1 MKGTV
6 GVVGLGIM
14 GGAFARNL
22 VADGWTV
29 LGYDPDITRS
39 AEAKAAGVQ
48 LVHSA
53 EALAETVS
61 DVITSLPN
69 PQAVLDTAEII
80 ARTGAGPRTVIE
92 TSTLALDDKMRVRAI
107 LERAGHTVLD
117 CPMSGTGAQAVAK
130 DLVVYASGDSVAI
143 KRLQP
148 VFLGFA
154 RLVHDLG
161 AYGNGSKM
169 KFIANH
175 LVAIHNVAAAEALV
189 LAMKAGLDP
198 HRTVE
203 VISSGAG
210 TSRMFEVRGPMMAS
224 NTYLPATMRSSTW
237 KKDLTVIGEF
247 ASDLDCPTPL
257 FSVASS
263 LYAATL
269 AMGKGD
275 EDSGAVCAML
285 EMMAGIER
293 KG

>member
-1 MKGTV
+1 MQGTI
-6 GVVGLGIM
+6 GIVGLGIM

-29 LGYDPDITRS
+29 VGYDPDITRG
-39 AEAKAAGVQ
+39 AEARAAGVQ

-61 DVITSLPN
+61 DIITSLPN
-69 PQAVLDTAEII
+69 PRAVLDTAEII
-80 ARTGAGPRTVIE
+80 SHTGAGPRTVVE
-92 TSTLALDDKMRVRAI
+92 TSTLSLDDKLRFQDI
-107 LERAGHTVLD
+107 LRKAGHVALD
-117 CPMSGTGAQAVAK
+117 CPMSGTGAQAAVK
-130 DLVVYASGDSVAI
+130 DLVVYASGDTAAI
-143 KRLQP
+143 ARLEP
-148 VFLGFA
+148 VFRGFA
-154 RLVHDLG
+154 RKVYDLG
-161 AYGNGSKM
+161 PYGNGSKM

-175 LVAIHNVAAAEALV
+175 LVAIHNVAAAEALA

-198 HRTVE
+198 HKTVE

-210 TSRMFEVRGPMMAS
+210 TSRMLEVRGPMMAA

-247 ASDLDCPTPL
+247 ASGLDCPTPL

-269 AMGKGD
+269 AMGRGD
-275 EDSGAVCAML
+275 EDSGAVCAIL

-293 KG
+293 KA